1 MARRRVA
8 GRRVAGSTALD
19 EVDRLGGEHVGLVA
33 AVGAARG
40 AVVVQEPVPV
50 VHDAAQEAGEFRE
63 PAPVGM
69 VAPVVQAAVPLAHVA
84 GAVAGG
90 AEHVA
95 HGALAQRD
103 TVEATV
109 RFHAQ
114 RAATV
119 VVAPGEQR
127 RARRSAQRRAAVVLG
142 ATHALGGEP
151 VDVGGGQ
158 DGVAVAAQI
167 AVAEVVGHHQ
177 NDVGAGAGQRV
188 PARYVGPGK
197 KSAPCI
203 IISCCLTTSPFTR
216 GTYSPVQRGSLCTA
230 SRAS

>member
-1 MARRRVA
+1 MV
-8 GRRVAGSTALD
+8 T
-19 EVDRLGGEHVGLVA
+19 
-33 AVGAARG
+33 
-40 AVVVQEPVPV
+40 PV
-50 VHDAAQEAGEFRE
+50 VH
-63 PAPVGM
+63 
-69 VAPVVQAAVPLAHVA
+69 AAVPLAHVA

-95 HGALAQRD
+95 HGAFAQRD
-103 TVEATV
+103 AVEAAI
-109 RFHAQ
+109 RFHAE
-114 RAATV
+114 RAAAV

-127 RARRSAQRRAAVVLG
+127 GASRGAQRCAAVVLG
-142 ATHALGGEP
+142 AAHALGGEP
-151 VDVGGGQ
+151 VDVGRGQ

-177 NDVGAGAGQRV
+177 NDVGAAAGQRV

-203 IISCCLTTSPFTR
+203 IISCCLTASPFTR